1 MERADVIHM
10 MVERVDAPIPISE
23 WIDVMVTALIVVT
36 VGNDKE
42 SIGNEAF
49 AGAMLRTRRD
59 RDT

>member
-1 MERADVIHM
+1 M

-49 AGAMLRTRRD
+49 AGAMLRTRRG